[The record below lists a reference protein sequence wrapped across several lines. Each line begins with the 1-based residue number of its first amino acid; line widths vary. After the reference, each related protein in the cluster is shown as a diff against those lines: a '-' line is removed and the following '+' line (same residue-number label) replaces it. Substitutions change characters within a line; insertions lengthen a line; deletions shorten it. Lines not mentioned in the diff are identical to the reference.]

1 MNKVMNDELQE
12 ILDNLNEVID
22 PMLAMARGLYR
33 KMGDNPDMWKDLAK
47 CYKTAVDAFVEPGF
61 SRDEAISMAIA
72 SLNNLGFK
80 K

>member
-1 MNKVMNDELQE
+1 MKDEMTEMLEQLE
-12 ILDNLNEVID
+12 EVID

-33 KMGDNPDMWKDLAK
+33 KMGSNPDMWKDLAK
-47 CYKTAVDAFVEPGF
+47 CYKTAVDAFVEAGF